1 MAGAVKL
8 VVIKDPL
15 TVAKF
20 WSRISHKDTLRSV
33 RLGETK
39 YDQGL

>member
-15 TVAKF
+15 TLAKF
-20 WSRISHKDTLRSV
+20 WSSV